1 MYNDISDFSTKL
13 GWKGMSNE
21 RKMRSEKAM
30 YMWEA
35 VAINVYSKGD

>member
-21 RKMRSEKAM
+21 RKMRGKKAM
-30 YMWEA
+30 YMREA
-35 VAINVYSKGD
+35 VAINVYSESD